1 MNSDKESYAK
11 VISYLQKLV
20 RDENIKEKNI
30 HNLYIFYLSKTE
42 NTQQEL
48 IEYLKQ
54 PLIRLKHEDSNVQ
67 KVFFELE
74 YAKRLFTNNFEA
86 LSLVL
91 ALMGKHS
98 EAVKLALDKGFL
110 DTAKYIASNVDDYK
124 LKKKLWLQIFESD
137 KSNDFNTTL
146 NIMKESQILK
156 IEDVLPCIMDNIKI
170 EEFKTQI
177 SDCINVYEK
186 SIKNLKE
193 DIENYNDTAELIKND
208 IYNIKKK
215 SMEVQFRQCN
225 CEICSKSIK
234 DENVYLYPCGHMFDE
249 NCIID
254 MLDEYSNYIDVVKE
268 KMAKIRDLRK
278 GIEELEKKKNDIDKE
293 EKGDKV
299 DLKILNFLSF
309 TSSEKKTIS
318 SDELIKLDEMKKI
331 LSDILNEECVL
342 CGDYMVES
350 TQNKFKGVESD
361 WKLA

>member
-1 MNSDKESYAK
+1 MNSDKESYIK
-11 VISYLQKLV
+11 VISYLQNLV
-20 RDENIKEKNI
+20 RDDNIKEKNI

-42 NTQQEL
+42 NTHQEL
-48 IEYLKQ
+48 IDYLKQ

-91 ALMGKHS
+91 AIMGKHS

-110 DTAKYIASNVDDYK
+110 DTDIASNVDDYK
-124 LKKKLWLQIFESD
+124 LKKHLWLQIFESD

-170 EEFKTQI
+170 KEFKTQI

-309 TSSEKKTIS
+309 TSSEKK
-318 SDELIKLDEMKKI
+318 
-331 LSDILNEECVL
+331 
-342 CGDYMVES
+342 DY
-350 TQNKFKGVESD
+350 FK
-361 WKLA
+361 